1 MSNRTNKDAGAR
13 EERHAGRKAL
23 RTARKAERKKRGTG
37 EFVGLC
43 ILVFIAAAGF
53 GVASR
58 LLISP
63 SWASKYTVKWSDELG
78 TRLVDL
84 PYGDGEAQKF
94 DLYLPADS
102 SRENY
107 GLVVYL
113 HPGGFTSGDKSGD
126 ADTLSWLCAK
136 GYVAAGIN
144 YTLFS
149 EDHPEANVRTQAD
162 EIKAAMPYVVQAAE
176 DAGYHVNKMAVAGG
190 SAGGCLAL
198 IYAYRDA
205 ATSPVPV
212 TMAFEAVGPSSFYP
226 EDWSCYGFDQPGT
239 EEAAAGLF
247 STMCGTTITPDMF
260 GTAAYDEAVKP
271 ASALLWVDDQT
282 VPTVMAYGKY
292 DKVQPFAA
300 SVRLDAALT
309 EHGVPHKY
317 LVAEHSGHGLQND
330 DDVYAE
336 YMEKVE
342 EYLDRYLPVE

>member
-1 MSNRTNKDAGAR
+1 MRSKNADKV
-13 EERHAGRKAL
+13 
-23 RTARKAERKKRGTG
+23 ARKVERKRKGTG
-37 EFVGLC
+37 KFVGLC
-43 ILVFIAAAGF
+43 ILVFVAAAAL

-58 LLISP
+58 MLISP
-63 SWASKYTVKWSDELG
+63 SWAREYSVAWSDELG
-78 TRLVDL
+78 TRLTDL

-102 SRENY
+102 SRRNY

-126 ADTLSWLCAK
+126 EQTLAWLCSK

-149 EDHPEANVRTQAD
+149 EEHPEANVRTQSD
-162 EIKAAMPYVVQAAE
+162 EIKAAMPCVVQAAE
-176 DAGYHVNKMAVAGG
+176 QAGFHVNKMAVAGG

-205 ATSPVPV
+205 GTSPVPV
-212 TMAFEAVGPSSFYP
+212 TMVFEAVGPSSFYP
-226 EDWSCYGFDQPGT
+226 EDWSNYGFDQPGA

-247 STMCGTTITPDMF
+247 STMCGTKITPDMF

-271 ASALLWVDDQT
+271 VSALLWVSDQT

-292 DKVQPFAA
+292 DTMQPFAA

-309 EHGVPHKY
+309 EHGVRHEY

-330 DDVYAE
+330 DEVMRQ
-336 YMEKVE
+336 YMQKVE
-342 EYLDRYLPVE
+342 EYLVEYLPVE